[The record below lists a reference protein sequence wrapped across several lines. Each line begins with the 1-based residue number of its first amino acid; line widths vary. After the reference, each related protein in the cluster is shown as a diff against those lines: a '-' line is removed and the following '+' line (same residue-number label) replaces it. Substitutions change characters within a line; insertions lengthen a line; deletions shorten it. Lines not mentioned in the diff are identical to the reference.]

1 MTRYQI
7 SGSTI
12 AALGV
17 GVFFSAPYQVESF
30 ESSVFPRIISICL
43 VLFGILVILAPAKG
57 EKQNTIKLFD
67 SMLSAYFILVLTT
80 IVLIRSFG
88 FYPAILLSLPG
99 CLILFGQKNYIKI
112 ILFTV
117 ITTGMI
123 YLFIDV
129 ILGSRLP

>member
-12 AALGV
+12 AALGLS
-17 GVFFSAPYQVESF
+17 VFFLAPYQVQSF
-30 ESSVFPRIISICL
+30 ESSVFPRILSICL
-43 VLFGILVILAPAKG
+43 VLFGILVIFAPAKG

-67 SMLSAYFILVLTT
+67 PMVPAYFILVFIT

-88 FYPAILLSLPG
+88 FYPAILLSMPC
-99 CLILFGQKNYIKI
+99 CLILLGQKNYIKI
-112 ILFTV
+112 ILFTM